1 MMGAVACRDGRPGWQ
16 QSVECGRVIGALR
29 RWVTRAAEVI
39 DGGRVRHRGQV
50 RRRLGSSV
58 DAR

>member
-1 MMGAVACRDGRPGWQ
+1 VACRDGRRGWQ
-16 QSVECGRVIGALR
+16 QSVECGGVIGALR
-29 RWVTRAAEVI
+29 RWVRRAAEVI